1 MSEAIRWHLRH
12 SSTWRAGVIK
22 CGTHQTQSDSI
33 RLNQTQSDAIRRNQT
48 QSDAI
53 RRNQTQ
59 SDALVDEII
68 EKLDLDSARNA
79 PVEL

>member
-1 MSEAIRWHLRH
+1 M
-12 SSTWRAGVIK
+12 
-22 CGTHQTQSDSI
+22 
-33 RLNQTQSDAIRRNQT
+33 RNQT

-59 SDALVDEII
+59 SDALVDEVI
-68 EKLDLDSARNA
+68 EEFNLDSARHA